1 MAQDEPIK
9 NNISSPVLYVIKQDE
24 KFGLKTPVKS
34 CLLFGVVSVPL
45 GNRYEVIFI
54 NKILFA
60 NYIND
65 IFR

>member
-1 MAQDEPIK
+1 MAQGEPIK
-9 NNISSPVLYVIKQDE
+9 NNISSPVLYVIKQD
-24 KFGLKTPVKS
+24 KKIGLKNPVKS

-45 GNRYEVIFI
+45 KNRYEVIFI

>member
-1 MAQDEPIK
+1 MAQGEPIK

-24 KFGLKTPVKS
+24 KIGLKNPVKS

-45 GNRYEVIFI
+45 KNRYEIIFI

>member
-24 KFGLKTPVKS
+24 KIGLKNPVKS

-45 GNRYEVIFI
+45 RNRYEVIFI
-54 NKILFA
+54 NKILLQT
-60 NYIND
+60 I
-65 IFR
+65 

>member
-1 MAQDEPIK
+1 MAQGRPIK
-9 NNISSPVLYVIKQDE
+9 NNISSPVLYVMKQDE
-24 KFGLKTPVKS
+24 KIGLKNPVKS

-45 GNRYEVIFI
+45 RNRYEVIFI